1 MKALHRK
8 LLRDLARMWPQ
19 LLAVALVMSVG
30 IAALTMARS
39 TIASL
44 ERARDGYYEQYR
56 FAHIFSHL
64 KRAPNEVAARVRDI
78 PGVRTAQT
86 RIVIDVNLDVPG
98 LAEPA
103 VGRIT
108 SIPDWGG
115 IPLNALHLREGRM
128 PEADAAGEVVAS
140 EAFVQANGLRPG
152 DRVAAIINGRYQD
165 LTITGVALSP
175 EFIYQIR
182 PGEFLPDDRRFGVF
196 WMPERQLAP
205 AYDMHGAFNNVVIAL
220 EPGASERGVI
230 ARLDHILDPYGSL
243 GAYPRSE
250 QTSHRYITDELEQLR
265 GMSVIPPTIF
275 LCAAAFILN
284 IVFARL
290 VRTQREQIAALKA
303 FGYSSGSILAH
314 YLTMVALVALIGSLL
329 GVGVGYR
336 FGLSVT
342 ELYTRFFRFPVFEFR
357 LDPGAV
363 AVGIGLGVGAAVAG
377 TARAVMLAAG
387 LPPAQA
393 MRPEPPPEYH
403 TTHFERLRLKRLFSP
418 AGRMVVRYIERQPVR
433 TVLSCLGVSLA
444 GAVLVMG
451 SYTHGAL
458 DYLIEYSFHKTQ
470 RQDITVVLN
479 EPASPGAADDL
490 ARLPGVIAVEAFRSV
505 PVRLIAGQHSYR
517 TAVMGL
523 PATPRLNRVLDA
535 SERAVDIPDDGLLL
549 SESLAGILHV
559 APGDEVEVAS
569 LESERRSFTMRVA
582 AVVPTYLGTTA
593 YLEAGALR
601 ERQREGAVI
610 SGAFMRVDP
619 RRAAELYTYLK
630 SVPRV
635 ASVTIKQAA
644 LRSFEE
650 TMSQNILL
658 MRLFNLIF
666 ASVIAFGV
674 VYNSAR
680 ISLAERAHE
689 LATLRVLGMTRAEV
703 SAILLGELGV
713 VALAAIP
720 LGLLLGR
727 VLAGIASTAL
737 NTESHRI
744 PLVIL
749 PSTYAFAALVVLVAT
764 FVSGMV
770 VRRGIDRLDLIEVL
784 KTKG

>member
-1 MKALHRK
+1 M
-8 LLRDLARMWPQ
+8 
-19 LLAVALVMSVG
+19 
-30 IAALTMARS
+30 T
-39 TIASL
+39 
-44 ERARDGYYEQYR
+44 
-56 FAHIFSHL
+56 
-64 KRAPNEVAARVRDI
+64 
-78 PGVRTAQT
+78 
-86 RIVIDVNLDVPG
+86 
-98 LAEPA
+98 
-103 VGRIT
+103 
-108 SIPDWGG
+108 
-115 IPLNALHLREGRM
+115 NA
-128 PEADAAGEVVAS
+128 
-140 EAFVQANGLRPG
+140 F
-152 DRVAAIINGRYQD
+152 
-165 LTITGVALSP
+165 
-175 EFIYQIR
+175 
-182 PGEFLPDDRRFGVF
+182 
-196 WMPERQLAP
+196 
-205 AYDMHGAFNNVVIAL
+205 
-220 EPGASERGVI
+220 
-230 ARLDHILDPYGSL
+230 RL
-243 GAYPRSE
+243 
-250 QTSHRYITDELEQLR
+250 
-265 GMSVIPPTIF
+265 
-275 LCAAAFILN
+275 
-284 IVFARL
+284 
-290 VRTQREQIAALKA
+290 
-303 FGYSSGSILAH
+303 
-314 YLTMVALVALIGSLL
+314 LVALIGSLL

-535 SERAVDIPDDGLLL
+535 SERAVDIPDDGRLL

-593 YLEAGALR
+593 
-601 ERQREGAVI
+601 
-610 SGAFMRVDP
+610 
-619 RRAAELYTYLK
+619 
-630 SVPRV
+630 
-635 ASVTIKQAA
+635 
-644 LRSFEE
+644 
-650 TMSQNILL
+650 
-658 MRLFNLIF
+658 
-666 ASVIAFGV
+666 
-674 VYNSAR
+674 
-680 ISLAERAHE
+680 
-689 LATLRVLGMTRAEV
+689 
-703 SAILLGELGV
+703 
-713 VALAAIP
+713 
-720 LGLLLGR
+720 
-727 VLAGIASTAL
+727 
-737 NTESHRI
+737 
-744 PLVIL
+744 
-749 PSTYAFAALVVLVAT
+749 
-764 FVSGMV
+764 
-770 VRRGIDRLDLIEVL
+770 
-784 KTKG
+784 